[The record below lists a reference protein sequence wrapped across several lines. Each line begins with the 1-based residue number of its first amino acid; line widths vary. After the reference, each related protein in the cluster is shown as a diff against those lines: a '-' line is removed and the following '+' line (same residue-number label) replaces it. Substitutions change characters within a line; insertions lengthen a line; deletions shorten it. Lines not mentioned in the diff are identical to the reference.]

1 MGCFYKEIKLEP
13 KIRGIHLITNEILN
27 NINEINEFKKGLL
40 TAFIKHTSASL
51 CINEN
56 SDPAVREDIKY
67 YLNKIVPENDP
78 NYLHTLEGPDDIPA
92 HIKSILIGTTIQIP
106 IKEGRL
112 SLGEWQ
118 GIYLCE
124 HRNESTGRKI
134 IITINFFF
142 VFNAPRSK

>member
-13 KIRGIHLITNEILN
+13 KRRGIHLITNEVLEKT
-27 NINEINEFKKGLL
+27 NEINEFKKGLITL
-40 TAFIKHTSASL
+40 FIKHTSASL

-56 SDPAVREDIKY
+56 TDSSVREDLYY

-78 NYLHTLEGPDDIPA
+78 NYLHTLEGSDDMPA
-92 HIKSILIGTTIQIP
+92 HIKSILTGTTIQIP

-112 SLGEWQ
+112 SLGMWQ

-124 HRNESTGRKI
+124 HRNNPKERKI
-134 IITINFFF
+134 IITINY
-142 VFNAPRSK
+142 

>member
-13 KIRGIHLITNEILN
+13 KERGVHLVTREVLEKTKEIK
-27 NINEINEFKKGLL
+27 EFKKGLM
-40 TAFIKHTSASL
+40 TMFIKHTSASL

-56 SDPAVREDIKY
+56 TDSSVREDLYY

-78 NYLHTLEGPDDIPA
+78 NYLHTLEGSDDMPA
-92 HIKSILIGTTIQIP
+92 HIKSVLTGATVQIP

-112 SLGEWQ
+112 SLGGWQ

-124 HRNESTGRKI
+124 HRNNPKERKI
-134 IITINFFF
+134 IITINY
-142 VFNAPRSK
+142 

>member
-13 KIRGIHLITNEILN
+13 KERGVHLVTREVLEKTKEIK
-27 NINEINEFKKGLL
+27 EFKKGLM
-40 TAFIKHTSASL
+40 TMFIKHTSASL

-56 SDPAVREDIKY
+56 ADSSVREDLYY

-78 NYLHTLEGPDDIPA
+78 NYLHTLEGPDDMPA
-92 HIKSILIGTTIQIP
+92 HIKSVLTGATVQIP

-112 SLGEWQ
+112 SLGMWQ

-124 HRNESTGRKI
+124 HRNNPKERKI
-134 IITINFFF
+134 IITINY
-142 VFNAPRSK
+142 

>member
-56 SDPAVREDIKY
+56 SDPAAREDIKY

-106 IKEGRL
+106 IKDGRL
-112 SLGEWQ
+112 SLGKWQ

-124 HRNESTGRKI
+124 HRNDSTGRKI
-134 IITINFFF
+134 IITINY
-142 VFNAPRSK
+142 